1 MAILLNDNLSVQK
14 AAAIDNRFGPY
25 ATTTAANAAI
35 PSTNRHIGLT
45 VGIGTTTTVEYW
57 YNGGTADGD
66 LVAKSSGGGG
76 MVYPGSG
83 IPNSTG
89 SAWGT
94 SYSTTGSGTVVAL
107 ATSPTFITPVLGTP
121 TSGTLTNCT
130 GYTYANLSGV
140 VPTWNQNTS
149 GTAAGLSSTLAIGSG
164 GTGQTTA
171 NSALNAFLP
180 SQTGNS
186 GKVLSTNGTNTSWI
200 SAGGTGTVTSVA
212 ALTLGTTG
220 TDVSSTVD
228 NGTTTPVIT
237 LNLPTSSASNRG
249 LLSSTDW
256 SIFNNKGS
264 GTVTTASV
272 TSANGFAG
280 TVATA
285 TTTPAITISTLVT
298 GILKGNGTAISAAT
312 AGTDY
317 SAGTSSLATG
327 ILKSTTTTGALSIA
341 VAGDFPTLN
350 QSTTGTASNVTGTV
364 AISNGG
370 TGQTAKAD
378 AFNALSPITA
388 VGDLIIGSGTNT
400 ATRLPIGANT
410 YVLTSNGTTATWAAS
425 GGGGGGTGTV
435 TSVATAGTVNGLT
448 LTGGPITTSGTVT
461 LGGTLSNVS
470 LATQVTGN
478 LPVANLNSGTSASS
492 TTFWRGDGVWA
503 TPAGGGGMTYPTGTG
518 IAVVTSGSSW
528 GTTLAAPTGALVGT
542 TATQTLT
549 NKTLTSPVIST
560 ISNTGTLTLPTST
573 DTLVGKNTTDTLTNK
588 RVTSRVST
596 PTVAG
601 TYAINTDSFDMV
613 VITGQNVNITDVTTT
628 GTPTNGQKLWFS
640 VTGTA
645 ARTISFNTANFE
657 SSTVTLPTT
666 TVTTARLDVGFVWNP
681 ATSKW
686 RCVAVA

>member
-45 VGIGTTTTVEYW
+45 VGIGTTTTAEYW

-66 LVAKSSGGGG
+66 LVAKSSGGG
-76 MVYPGSG
+76 S
-83 IPNSTG
+83 
-89 SAWGT
+89 
-94 SYSTTGSGTVVAL
+94 
-107 ATSPTFITPVLGTP
+107 
-121 TSGTLTNCT
+121 
-130 GYTYANLSGV
+130 
-140 VPTWNQNTS
+140 
-149 GTAAGLSSTLAIGSG
+149 
-164 GTGQTTA
+164 
-171 NSALNAFLP
+171 
-180 SQTGNS
+180 
-186 GKVLSTNGTNTSWI
+186 
-200 SAGGTGTVTSVA
+200 GTVTSVA

-220 TDVSSTVD
+220 TDVSSTVA

-237 LNLPTSSASNRG
+237 LNLPTSSSLNRG
-249 LLSSTDW
+249 LLSSADW
-256 SIFNNKGS
+256 TTFNNKGS
-264 GTVTTASV
+264 GTVTSASV
-272 TSANGFAG
+272 VSANGFSG
-280 TVATA
+280 SVATP
-285 TTTPAITISTLVT
+285 TTTPAITISTSIT
-298 GILKGNGTAISAAT
+298 GVLKGNGTAISAAT

-341 VAGDFPTLN
+341 VAADFPTLN
-350 QSTTGTASNVTGTV
+350 QNTTGTASN
-364 AISNGG
+364 I
-370 TGQTAKAD
+370 
-378 AFNALSPITA
+378 
-388 VGDLIIGSGTNT
+388 
-400 ATRLPIGANT
+400 
-410 YVLTSNGTTATWAAS
+410 
-425 GGGGGGTGTV
+425 
-435 TSVATAGTVNGLT
+435 
-448 LTGGPITTSGTVT
+448 
-461 LGGTLSNVS
+461 
-470 LATQVTGN
+470 TGN
-478 LPVANLNSGTSASS
+478 LAVANLNGGTSASA

-528 GTTLAAPTGALVGT
+528 GTTLAAPTGAIVGT

-549 NKTLTSPVIST
+549 NKTLTSPVIGT